1 MQGCPYVDK
10 NMYLES
16 QPERYKGFL
25 SSDFSKTDEFSNTI
39 RTEQYRDQLKVGA
52 LLLQVTEFTNS
63 IPALVLP
70 LLRLLAFLR
79 GC

>member
-1 MQGCPYVDK
+1 MDIVQGCPYIDK
-10 NMYLES
+10 NMYLET

-52 LLLQVTEFTNS
+52 LILHLGNSRRTLLSSTEVMS
-63 IPALVLP
+63 
-70 LLRLLAFLR
+70 R
-79 GC
+79 

>member
-1 MQGCPYVDK
+1 MQGCPYIDK

>member
-1 MQGCPYVDK
+1 MQGCPYIDK

-52 LLLQVTEFTNS
+52 LLLQVTEFTNP
-63 IPALVLP
+63 IPALVLQMK
-70 LLRLLAFLR
+70 LLAFIR